1 MIFFVKIPS
10 KVFNGGN
17 LMFFRTLFVLLLIL
31 QTTQAKL
38 TFSSI
43 QGQRDFLTSLMNE
56 VDKEN
61 NRHSSNNKENKKNI
75 DEYKKDIAKL
85 QEALTNI
92 EIENSKEK
100 SDKKLLQEMVD
111 EYNKKMKELER
122 TYRYIIAKSKEK
134 QEKEEYVEPGNHEIM
149 AVDSLDYATNTRKI
163 KKEEFKQLE
172 IVELKKSSRVEQQN
186 PFDERD

>member
-1 MIFFVKIPS
+1 
-10 KVFNGGN
+10 
-17 LMFFRTLFVLLLIL
+17 MFFRVISVLLLIL

-43 QGQRDFLTSLMNE
+43 QGQKDFLTSLMNE
-56 VDKEN
+56 VEKET
-61 NRHSSNNKENKKNI
+61 NRHSYKNKENKKNI

-85 QEALTNI
+85 QERLANI

-100 SDKKLLQEMVD
+100 SDTKLLQEMVD

-134 QEKEEYVEPGNHEIM
+134 DTKDEYIEPGNHEIM
-149 AVDSLDYATNTRKI
+149 AIDSLDYGTNTRKI
-163 KKEEFKQLE
+163 QRKEFKPLE
-172 IVELKKSSRVEQQN
+172 IVELNKASRVEQQN